1 MPIPRLWHRVKTCAL
16 DVMEMYSQVID
27 KFIHILTKKISLTSI
42 FILAEEIVEKGH
54 SYHKKCFTCI
64 NCNRPQLDKLQVYV
78 GFDHQIYCKT
88 CYPKIWHTPLPLESR
103 SKIKAEP
110 GDDSGCPRCHGKV
123 FEGSNS

>member
-1 MPIPRLWHRVKTCAL
+1 MPIPRLWHRVTTCAL

-110 GDDSGCPRCHGKV
+110 GDESGCPRCNGKV
-123 FEGSNS
+123 FEGN

>member
-1 MPIPRLWHRVKTCAL
+1 MLYADTTTVAQGDNVCPRCNGAVF
-16 DVMEMYSQVID
+16 Q
-27 KFIHILTKKISLTSI
+27 
-42 FILAEEIVEKGH
+42 AEEIVEKGH
-54 SYHKKCFTCI
+54 SYHKRCFTCI

-123 FEGSNS
+123 FEGT

>member
-1 MPIPRLWHRVKTCAL
+1 MSFFFLGIIFAKTN
-16 DVMEMYSQVID
+16 SI
-27 KFIHILTKKISLTSI
+27 ILTLK
-42 FILAEEIVEKGH
+42 FQAEEIVEKGH
-54 SYHKKCFTCI
+54 SYHKRCFTCI